1 MLSLKIFD
9 RKNQLDGV
17 REAATVEPSTTQ
29 RRAIMTNWT
38 IVNNAAIGRGYG
50 SYKTREQA
58 VEAARARNQ
67 YKMLVIDDERRIV
80 YFRQE
85 IGGF

>member
-1 MLSLKIFD
+1 MD
-9 RKNQLDGV
+9 AVCGV
-17 REAATVEPSTTQ
+17 GIIEPSTTQ
-29 RRAIMTNWT
+29 LEYIMTNWT

-67 YKMLVIDDERRIV
+67 YKMLVIDDELRIV

-85 IGGF
+85 ISGF